1 MEIKISER
9 ITHML
14 NAEFEREDARE
25 GVFRGAKPIAR
36 NAGYDD
42 LPEPMMIAMNIRE
55 YLRKTEIRDF
65 PRQLIPGI
73 FYIDGTEVPGCAY
86 KHSGHRSYGEFF
98 GKHSDY
104 MPSSNVA
111 FCDWNHF
118 CNDYRYILKHGFKG
132 RLETIR
138 EAKERF
144 SGNREKLDF
153 LDACEIIVDAI
164 REMSARL
171 GCEVPYEPAKNF
183 DDAVKSIWISFL
195 LMPDS
200 LGRLDDL
207 LWPYYRN
214 DIDAGV
220 ITQEHMVEMLG
231 ELFVKIFAHV
241 GPGRHRSGDNT
252 FVIGGYVPAD
262 ERETGEIVDYRG
274 MKLRDGFTELSE
286 IIIRTRVALPI
297 WRPQINFRW
306 TKQTKP
312 ETMKLVTEMNAK
324 CADIVFVNDEIFL
337 HAFERIG
344 IEPRDA
350 IDYTK
355 IGCNEWSIM
364 GMSHTGSD
372 GFFNT
377 CAALD
382 EVMQYHEEELKT
394 IDTFDKFY
402 EFFLRYLD
410 QFVTFMCDLADN
422 FHTACAKDTNVLSSV
437 MIQGCIEKAES
448 ITRGGAKYNASCWSA
463 VGLIDLA
470 DSLSVI
476 RQFVY
481 DEKKTTMETLID
493 ALKNDWQGHE
503 ALRADIR
510 KNGRFFGNNDEHTD
524 ELVNRLIADLDAL
537 ANKRAPLRGG
547 RFIFGCYIG
556 YNSAHISMGL
566 RTGATPNGRRR
577 GDALTAGIIA
587 EPGMDKNG
595 LTSYLASAARL
606 NYTTLCAP
614 LAVNLKLDK
623 KLTSESD
630 KLSALFETYMKLG
643 GLQLQPDYL
652 SAEDLKDAQI
662 HPEKWCNLR
671 VRITGFTGFFTRFD
685 KASQDEI
692 INRTEH

>member
-1 MEIKISER
+1 MEILIPER
-9 ITHML
+9 IKQF
-14 NAEFEREDARE
+14 AARAVREELYPYR
-25 GVFRGAKPIAR
+25 
-36 NAGYDD
+36 AGTPRDPAYDV
-42 LPEPMMIAMNIRE
+42 LPEPVMIAMNIRD
-55 YLRKTEIRDF
+55 YLRTTLIYDTEG
-65 PRQLIPGI
+65 QLLPGYVRI
-73 FYIDGTEVPGCAY
+73 EGLQVPGCAY
-86 KHSGHRSYGEFF
+86 RHTAHNGYNSFF
-98 GKHSDY
+98 HIHSDY

-118 CNDYRYILKHGFKG
+118 CNDYRFILKHGFKG

-138 EAKERF
+138 EAKEKF
-144 SGNREKLDF
+144 AGNREKLDF
-153 LDACEIIVDAI
+153 LEACEIIVDSVHDL
-164 REMSARL
+164 SARF
-171 GCEVPYEPAKNF
+171 GCEVPYEPAKSF
-183 DDAVKSIWISFL
+183 DDALKSVWISFL

-200 LGRLDDL
+200 IGRLDDL
-207 LWPYYRN
+207 LWPYYKH
-214 DIDAGV
+214 DLDAGI
-220 ITQEHMVEMLG
+220 ITREHAVEMIG
-231 ELFVKIFAHV
+231 EFLVKIFAHV
-241 GPGRHRSGDNT
+241 GPGSHKSGDNT

-262 ERETGEIVDYRG
+262 ERETGEIVNYRG

-286 IIIRTRVALPI
+286 IILRTRVALPI

-337 HAFERIG
+337 RAFERIG

-510 KNGRFFGNNDEHTD
+510 KNGRFFGNNDERTD

-566 RTGATPNGRRR
+566 RTGAIPNGRRR

-587 EPGMDKNG
+587 EPGMDKSG

-692 INRTEH
+692 ISRTEH